1 MLRRRALVSF
11 CRAAGAVCLR
21 AAGSRAGNKAGK
33 AARRECCSH
42 SHSHSWSHSAQ
53 LGAGRACHGNEV
65 SPSRYSAATANIAL
79 RKQHAARTLFCSDVV
94 QLNSEVHLIASE
106 KVPCGNEMVKKKLLS
121 PSHLDSDIK
130 VSLLMYS

>member
-1 MLRRRALVSF
+1 MLRRRALVSL
-11 CRAAGAVCLR
+11 CRAAGAVCLQ

-33 AARRECCSH
+33 AARRECC

-79 RKQHAARTLFCSDVV
+79 RKQHAARTLFCSEV

-106 KVPCGNEMVKKKLLS
+106 KVPCGSEMVKKKLLS